1 MQRYH
6 EKSETNAKFQLL
18 LTETEHCDFLSNF
31 THLKNTFKMKKII
44 FLLAFLCAGIVFAQK
59 TMTPELLWQ
68 VKKVSPIGISADG
81 KELFYKVS
89 TPNMAENSFDSK
101 FYKMPVTGGNFT
113 EISKEEAK
121 VTDKNLS
128 PNGQFLL
135 IDKPVQVKDVTGK
148 EIYNDLPKSDA
159 YVYTSLDYRHW
170 DTWNDGTYNHV
181 FYKDVNTGAET
192 DITPGQPYY
201 TPQKPFGGDEDY
213 IWGPK
218 GENIYYVSKMKAG
231 TDYAVSTNTDIYKY
245 NLATKQTENITEE
258 NKGYDTQPAFSKDG
272 NLAWLQMVTEGYEAD
287 KNDIVV
293 LQGGVKQNLTNQW
306 DGTVNGF
313 IWGNNGKDIYF
324 TAPVDGT
331 VQLFKVDHP
340 GKTRKMP
347 VVEQLSKGQF
357 DVTGIVAENNGQLI
371 VTRTDMNHAT
381 EIFSFDLNSKTFK
394 QLTQVNTEFY
404 GKLDL
409 PTVEKRMVTTKDGK
423 QMLVW
428 VILPPNFDKN
438 KKYPTLLYAQ
448 GGPQSALSQF
458 YSTRWNFQL
467 MASQGYI
474 IVAPNRRGMPGHGVE
489 WNEAISGDWGGGAMQ
504 DYLDAIDDVAKEP
517 YVDKNRLGAIGA
529 SFGGYSVFWLAGNH
543 NGRFKTFIAH
553 DGVFDTRAMY
563 GTTEELF
570 FVNHDMGGAY
580 WEKDNTK
587 AQKSFNE
594 FNPITY
600 VDKWDTPIMIVQ
612 GGKDYRVPIE
622 QGLGAFQAAQLKG
635 IKSKLVYFPEENHWV
650 LQPQNALVWQREF
663 FKWLKETL

>member
-1 MQRYH
+1 
-6 EKSETNAKFQLL
+6 
-18 LTETEHCDFLSNF
+18 
-31 THLKNTFKMKKII
+31 MKKIT
-44 FLLAFLCAGIVFAQK
+44 FLLAFLCAGVLFAQK

-68 VKKVSPIGISADG
+68 VKKVSPMGISNDG
-81 KELFYKVS
+81 KVLFYKVS
-89 TPNMAENSFDSK
+89 TPNMEANSFDSK
-101 FYKMPVTGGNFT
+101 YYSMSVTGGNFT
-113 EISKEEAK
+113 EISKDEAL

-128 PNGQFLL
+128 SNGQFLL
-135 IDKPVQVKDVTGK
+135 LNKAVHVNDLAGKD
-148 EIYNDLPKSDA
+148 IYKDLPKSDA

-170 DTWNDGTYNHV
+170 DTYNDGSYNHV
-181 FYKDVNTGAET
+181 FYKDVKTGAET

-201 TPQKPFGGDEDY
+201 TPQAPFGGDEDY
-213 IWGPK
+213 VWGPK
-218 GENIYYVSKMKAG
+218 GENIYYVSKKVAG
-231 TDYAVSTNTDIYKY
+231 TEYATSTNTDIYKY
-245 NLATKQTENITEE
+245 NLTTKKTDNITEE
-258 NKGYDTQPAFSKDG
+258 NKGYDTQPAFSKAG
-272 NLAWLQMVTEGYEAD
+272 ALAYLQMKTPGYEAD
-287 KNDIVV
+287 KNDIIV
-293 LQGGVKQNLTNQW
+293 LQDGVKQNLTSQW

-313 IWGNNGKDIYF
+313 LWANNNKDIYF

-331 VQLFKVDHP
+331 QQIFKVDHP
-340 GKTRKMP
+340 GKTRKMA

-371 VTRTDMNHAT
+371 VTRTDMNHAS
-381 EIFSFDLNSKTFK
+381 EVFSFDLKSKTFK

-409 PTVEKRMVTTKDGK
+409 PTVEKRMVTTKDNK

-467 MASQGYI
+467 MASEGYI

-489 WNEAISGDWGGGAMQ
+489 WNAEISGDWGGGAMQ
-504 DYLDAIDDVAKEP
+504 DYLDAIDAVSKEP

-543 NGRFKTFIAH
+543 DGRFKTFIAH

-580 WEKDNTK
+580 WEKDNAV

-594 FNPITY
+594 FNPISY
-600 VDKWDTPIMIVQ
+600 VDKWDTPIMIIQ

-635 IKSKLVYFPEENHWV
+635 IKSKLLYLPEENHWV

-663 FKWLKETL
+663 FSWLKETL

>member
-1 MQRYH
+1 
-6 EKSETNAKFQLL
+6 
-18 LTETEHCDFLSNF
+18 
-31 THLKNTFKMKKII
+31 MKKIT
-44 FLLAFLCAGIVFAQK
+44 FLLSFLITSVLFAQSA
-59 TMTPELLWQ
+59 MTPELLWQ
-68 VKKVSPIGISADG
+68 VKKVSPIGLSENG
-81 KELFYKVS
+81 EVLFYKVT

-101 FYKMPVTGGNFT
+101 YYAMRVSGGNFAEVT
-113 EISKEEAK
+113 KEEAK
-121 VTDKNLS
+121 VADKNLS
-128 PNGQFLL
+128 PDGKYLL
-135 IDKPVQVKDVTGK
+135 FDKPVHVTDVTGK
-148 EIYNDLPKSDA
+148 DIYNDLPKSDA
-159 YVYTSLDYRHW
+159 YVYTTLDYRHW
-170 DTWNDGTYNHV
+170 DTWNDGSYNHL
-181 FYKDVNTGAET
+181 FYKDVKTGAET

-201 TPQKPFGGDEDY
+201 VPQKPFGGDEDY

-218 GENIYYVSKMKAG
+218 GENIYYVSKKKAG

-245 NLATKQTENITEE
+245 NLNTKLTENITED

-272 NLAWLQMVTEGYEAD
+272 ALAWLQMKTDGYEAD
-287 KNDIVV
+287 KNDIIV
-293 LQGGVKQNLTNQW
+293 LQNGIKQNLTSQW

-313 IWGNNGKDIYF
+313 HWAKNSKDIYF

-331 VQLFKVDHP
+331 VQLFKVDFP

-347 VVEQLSKGQF
+347 MVEQLSKGQF
-357 DVTGIVAENNGQLI
+357 DVNGIVAEINGQLI
-371 VTRTDMNHAT
+371 VTRTDMNHAA
-381 EIFSFDLNSKTFK
+381 EIFAFDLKNKTFK

-489 WNEAISGDWGGGAMQ
+489 WNKAISGDWGGGAMQ

-517 YVDKNRLGAIGA
+517 YVDKDRLGAIGA

-543 NGRFKTFIAH
+543 EGRFKTFIAH
-553 DGVFDTRAMY
+553 DGVFDTRSMY

-570 FVNHDMGGAY
+570 FVNYDMGGAY
-580 WEKDNTK
+580 WEKDNAK
-587 AQKSFNE
+587 AQKAFNE
-594 FNPITY
+594 FNPINY
-600 VDKWDTPIMIVQ
+600 VAKWDTPIMIVQ

-622 QGLGAFQAAQLKG
+622 QGLEAFQAAQLRG